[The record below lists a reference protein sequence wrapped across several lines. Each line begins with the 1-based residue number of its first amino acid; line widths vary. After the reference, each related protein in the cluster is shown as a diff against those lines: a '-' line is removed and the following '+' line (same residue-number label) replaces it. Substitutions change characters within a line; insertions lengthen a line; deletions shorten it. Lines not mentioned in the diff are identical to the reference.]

1 MFNHSLLVHISWYV
15 VVRKFFPNQPI
26 DVVQNIKQVIFFWAM
41 KKNKKVNQETNKKT
55 SLPQLTIKCGE
66 ATEKQVLASV
76 TYIYVSKN
84 QPSFVMRS
92 F

>member
-1 MFNHSLLVHISWYV
+1 
-15 VVRKFFPNQPI
+15 
-26 DVVQNIKQVIFFWAM
+26 M